1 MAFKLGKYKPLPGI
15 ASGGKLKKSLK
26 FKIEHKDLG
35 PGVMGEAYP
44 NKVVVDNDVKKG
56 TPEYNRVVK
65 HEAQHVKDLQSGRAA
80 FGDDYVRW
88 EGKTYARKS
97 GMIKYN
103 GKWKEEGDKSFPWEK
118 VAINAEK
125 N

>member
-26 FKIEHKDLG
+26 FKVQHKELG

-44 NKVVVDNDVKKG
+44 NKIVVDDDIKKG
-56 TPEYNRVVK
+56 TPEYKRVVK
-65 HEAQHVKDLQSGRAA
+65 HEAQHVKDLQSGKAA

-88 EGKTYARKS
+88 EGKTLS
-97 GMIKYN
+97 LIH
-103 GKWKEEGDKSFPWEK
+103 
-118 VAINAEK
+118 I
-125 N
+125 

>member
-15 ASGGKLKKSLK
+15 ASGGKLKKSLQ
-26 FKIEHKDLG
+26 FKVEHKELG

-44 NKVVVDNDVKKG
+44 NKVVVDDD
-56 TPEYNRVVK
+56 
-65 HEAQHVKDLQSGRAA
+65 VKDLQSGRAA

-118 VAINAEK
+118 VAIDAEK

>member
-1 MAFKLGKYKPLPGI
+1 MEPSRELAAKKLKNMSTKGKPITNNRIAIKILGKTI
-15 ASGGKLKKSLK
+15 
-26 FKIEHKDLG
+26 KI
-35 PGVMGEAYP
+35 
-44 NKVVVDNDVKKG
+44 DVKKG
-56 TPEYNRVVK
+56 TPEYDRVVK

>member
-1 MAFKLGKYKPLPGI
+1 MAFKLNRYKPIPGI
-15 ASGGKLKKSLK
+15 ASGGRLKKSLS
-26 FKIEHKDLG
+26 FKVERKDLG
-35 PGVMGEAYP
+35 QGILGEAYP
-44 NKVVVDNDVKKG
+44 NKVVVDDSVKPGSKLDKK
-56 TPEYNRVVK
+56 VMS

-97 GMIKYN
+97 GKIKYN
-103 GKWKEEGDKSFPWEK
+103 GKWKEEGDTSFPWEK
-118 VAINAEK
+118 VAVNAEK

>member
-1 MAFKLGKYKPLPGI
+1 M
-15 ASGGKLKKSLK
+15 
-26 FKIEHKDLG
+26 
-35 PGVMGEAYP
+35 
-44 NKVVVDNDVKKG
+44 
-56 TPEYNRVVK
+56 
-65 HEAQHVKDLQSGRAA
+65 KDLQSGKAA

-118 VAINAEK
+118 VAIDAEK